1 MVQVIMKPE
10 IFKYATCKEFAEGFA
25 LGAED
30 LVLTNKFI
38 FEPYFGPLGLKVHT
52 IFQEEYGMGEP
63 TDVMCESIMQDAAK
77 TGCKRIIAIGGG
89 TVIDIAKALAVAT
102 EDASMDSLYSVM
114 PALTRKYELVII
126 PTTCGT
132 GSEVTN
138 IAVFN
143 RTRMGTKMGLVGEAM
158 YADKAVLI
166 PELLSGLPFGVFATS
181 SIDALVHAVESCLSP
196 NATSYTKLFGYKA
209 IEMIVSGYKKIVTN
223 GRGARLALLD
233 DFLVASNYAGIAF
246 GTAGCGTVHAMA
258 YPLGGQYHVAH
269 GESNYAIFTGVMKK
283 YMSIKSDG
291 EIAVMNKYLANLLD
305 CQTTDVYEKL
315 EELLNQLLPKKSLHE
330 YGVKPEE
337 IRLFAESVME
347 NQQRLL
353 KNSFVPMTTEL
364 VDYRGYGYI
373 GLAANN
379 VKVGNDPASEQSK
392 DLRKAIATVL
402 AVYRDEGIDSYYGET
417 ADVINYPISNT
428 SWAAP
433 RVTDSGYKVAY
444 SVDVN
449 GNDIYTSGMTTE
461 EKYDA
466 ALQAALGYF
475 EAAGYTVTDG
485 KLTAAPEGAKLEYMV
500 NIGGGGQGDHPTF
513 LILKNAA
520 DAFAKIGFT
529 LTVNDL
535 ANASELYASYQSGV
549 AEMWCAAWQA
559 TADPDM
565 YQLYHSQGSTNYY
578 QINDSDLDE
587 YIMTARQSDDQS
599 YRKGLYKAAMEI
611 IMDWGV
617 ELPVYQRSEAY
628 VVSSERVDISSLP
641 SDMTPYW
648 GWKSEAQ
655 NIVMK

>member
-1 MVQVIMKPE
+1 
-10 IFKYATCKEFAEGFA
+10 
-25 LGAED
+25 
-30 LVLTNKFI
+30 
-38 FEPYFGPLGLKVHT
+38 
-52 IFQEEYGMGEP
+52 
-63 TDVMCESIMQDAAK
+63 
-77 TGCKRIIAIGGG
+77 
-89 TVIDIAKALAVAT
+89 
-102 EDASMDSLYSVM
+102 M

-315 EELLNQLLPKKSLHE
+315 EELLNQLLPKKSLRE

-364 VDYRGYGYI
+364 VESI
-373 GLAANN
+373 
-379 VKVGNDPASEQSK
+379 
-392 DLRKAIATVL
+392 
-402 AVYRDEGIDSYYGET
+402 
-417 ADVINYPISNT
+417 
-428 SWAAP
+428 
-433 RVTDSGYKVAY
+433 
-444 SVDVN
+444 
-449 GNDIYTSGMTTE
+449 
-461 EKYDA
+461 
-466 ALQAALGYF
+466 
-475 EAAGYTVTDG
+475 
-485 KLTAAPEGAKLEYMV
+485 
-500 NIGGGGQGDHPTF
+500 
-513 LILKNAA
+513 
-520 DAFAKIGFT
+520 
-529 LTVNDL
+529 
-535 ANASELYASYQSGV
+535 YQS
-549 AEMWCAAWQA
+549 
-559 TADPDM
+559 
-565 YQLYHSQGSTNYY
+565 LY
-578 QINDSDLDE
+578 
-587 YIMTARQSDDQS
+587 
-599 YRKGLYKAAMEI
+599 
-611 IMDWGV
+611 
-617 ELPVYQRSEAY
+617 
-628 VVSSERVDISSLP
+628 
-641 SDMTPYW
+641 
-648 GWKSEAQ
+648 
-655 NIVMK
+655 